1 MEGKPWHARS
11 AIRDIFFRGSP
22 TADHIHLLDKEKTS
36 FDSLRGGRERD
47 RERDWYI
54 ARENGY
60 VVD

>member
-22 TADHIHLLDKEKTS
+22 TADHIHHLDKEKTS

-47 RERDWYI
+47 RER
-54 ARENGY
+54 ETGK
-60 VVD
+60 